1 MQQIFVWRLED
12 VIGIVAL
19 ALIGTLALIVWTAD
33 KIGKWRK
40 RRHSAN
46 IPLSVPPHHSANS
59 QKRNGTRGNGGNV
72 AHGTS
77 V

>member
-46 IPLSVPPHHSANS
+46 SAIG
-59 QKRNGTRGNGGNV
+59 QTRKEGK
-72 AHGTS
+72 
-77 V
+77 